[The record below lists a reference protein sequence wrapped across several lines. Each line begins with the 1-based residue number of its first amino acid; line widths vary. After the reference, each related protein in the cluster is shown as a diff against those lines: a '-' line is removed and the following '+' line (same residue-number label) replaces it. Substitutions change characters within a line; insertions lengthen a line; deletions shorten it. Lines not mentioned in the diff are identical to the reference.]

1 MYIQTG
7 IFLLWENQYRPQ
19 KFCILLGCN
28 WKLTSFLTFKLSSIR
43 FWVQWVQWKL
53 VLSNTRLLLV
63 TCQLLLVLTSR
74 CIKLLG
80 PLICRLCM
88 CLYVCIHTHT
98 YTHTALVWS
107 NHPAYNDIGLMM
119 VSPCACMRVS
129 LCVCVSMQWG
139 SGAIFLAV
147 CLVSISAC
155 KSESGGQQEVKD
167 EKRRE
172 EGEGIG
178 SSTS

>member
-1 MYIQTG
+1 
-7 IFLLWENQYRPQ
+7 
-19 KFCILLGCN
+19 
-28 WKLTSFLTFKLSSIR
+28 
-43 FWVQWVQWKL
+43 
-53 VLSNTRLLLV
+53 
-63 TCQLLLVLTSR
+63 
-74 CIKLLG
+74 
-80 PLICRLCM
+80 
-88 CLYVCIHTHT
+88 
-98 YTHTALVWS
+98 
-107 NHPAYNDIGLMM
+107 MM

-129 LCVCVSMQWG
+129 LCVCVCVSSMQWG

-178 SSTS
+178 SSTR

>member
-7 IFLLWENQYRPQ
+7 ILLLWENQYRPQ
-19 KFCILLGCN
+19 KFCILLSCN
-28 WKLTSFLTFKLSSIR
+28 WKLTSFLTFKLSSIS

-88 CLYVCIHTHT
+88 CLYVCIDTHT

-129 LCVCVSMQWG
+129 LCVCVS
-139 SGAIFLAV
+139 AR
-147 CLVSISAC
+147 C
-155 KSESGGQQEVKD
+155 SGGQEPYFWQSVWFPFRPVNLRVEDSRKWRMRKD
-167 EKRRE
+167 GRRGKE
-172 EGEGIG
+172 
-178 SSTS
+178 